1 MELKRIAEEYEV
13 SEELLMEFIKG
24 GLFNDRFDLYEDNEE
39 NQRLSSCICLYSLGL
54 DITTIKEY
62 FRLERLGKKGDQAR
76 IKILRKVR
84 KKTLKTMHDSKEV
97 LDCIEMFITE
107 IKQNKQQ

>member
-24 GLFNDRFDLYEDNEE
+24 GLLNDDLYENSDE

-54 DITTIKEY
+54 DISTIKEY

-76 IKILRKVR
+76 IKILCEVR

>member
-24 GLFNDRFDLYEDNEE
+24 GLFNDRFDLYEDN
-39 NQRLSSCICLYSLGL
+39 QRLSSCICLYSLGL

-62 FRLERLGKKGDQAR
+62 FRLERLGKKGYQAR